1 MHLVAVAG
9 SHLDDEVEFCS
20 YCGRFDSETERVCS
34 HCGLGVRLRTDRQ
47 VLHPDAAFLIVPAGD
62 GHVSAASAA
71 AERIFGRDVVGE
83 PLAALDLTGMDPAFA
98 PCGDPP
104 ATLVVLRPA

>member
-20 YCGRFDSETERVCS
+20 YCGRIDGAAERVCS
-34 HCGLGVRLRTDRQ
+34 HCGLGVRLRTERD
-47 VLHPDAAFLIVPAGD
+47 VLTPDAAFLIVPSD
-62 GHVSAASAA
+62 GRVSAASAA
-71 AERIFGRDVVGE
+71 AERVFGFDVVGK
-83 PLAALDLTGMDPAFA
+83 PLAALDLSGMDPIFT

-104 ATLVVLRPA
+104 ATLVVLRSA

>member
-9 SHLDDEVEFCS
+9 SQAEDEVEFCS

-34 HCGLGVRLRTDRQ
+34 HCGLGVRLRTGKD
-47 VLHPDAAFLIVPAGD
+47 VLAPAAAFLIVRPD
-62 GHVSAASAA
+62 GRVSAASAA
-71 AERIFGRDVVGE
+71 AERTVGRHLVGKQF
-83 PLAALDLTGMDPAFA
+83 AAIDLTGMDPTYA

-104 ATLVVLRPA
+104 ATLVVLRVA